1 MWYPRSDPG
10 TGRPAGQPDTARTGW
25 GQTPAFDREAYKQR
39 NTVERCINRLK
50 QWRGIATRCE
60 KTETIYLA
68 GLHVTGIFR
77 WSLG

>member
-1 MWYPRSDPG
+1 
-10 TGRPAGQPDTARTGW
+10 
-25 GQTPAFDREAYKQR
+25 
-39 NTVERCINRLK
+39 LK

-68 GLHVTGIFR
+68 GLHVAGIFR